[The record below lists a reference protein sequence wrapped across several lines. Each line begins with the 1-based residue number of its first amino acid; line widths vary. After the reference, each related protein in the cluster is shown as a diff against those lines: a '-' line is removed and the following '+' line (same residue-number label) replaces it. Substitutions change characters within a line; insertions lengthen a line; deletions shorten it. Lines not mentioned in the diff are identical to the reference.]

1 MIPAH
6 RPSPGSGSVGRR
18 VLGDV
23 GAPRAIRLCADLL
36 AVLTAFALA
45 VWVRSAVP
53 FMTLSETPV
62 RLDRLPAFVLV
73 YAMSVVGTFTV
84 LGLYRP
90 RASVLNLW
98 EVATTLKGLFIAV
111 ALVGFAAYGFGY
123 GGLPRFIVAGGILGS
138 CGLIL
143 LERRLV
149 AAVLRTRQLR
159 GVLGRRVLII
169 GAGPTGRLAMKR
181 LIDAP
186 HESRTVVGFLD
197 DSAPIGSTVTCTTD
211 QTTNAVIRRSVLGR
225 QEDLDDV
232 AARFDVAEVLVDAA
246 SVEESTIPRLVEAVR
261 NAGLQFG
268 LMPHLGDVRAD
279 RLGLEVLGGIPVLYP
294 KQSRAGAIYRVSSR
308 AVDILLATAILAL
321 TAPLWVLASLLIK
334 GDSPGP
340 VLFTQDRVGKG
351 GRTFRMYKFRSMRQD
366 TDAYANSPR
375 GDTDPRITRV
385 GKILRRTGLD
395 ELPQLLNVLRG
406 EMSIVGPRPEMEF
419 IVAGYTAY
427 ERRRLQAKPGI
438 TGLWQISPD
447 RHGEIHHNVEYD
459 LYYIDQQSIL
469 LDALILVETALRTVE
484 MVIKAAVGKPRK
496 MDDAGDLYAMP
507 SDFEIRVSHADESPV
522 ALEGTMVLEPGEA
535 WRRDYL
541 LIALD
546 QRASERGRPESW
558 DAVTPAGFAI
568 SCRWP
573 VKMIAAESN
582 RASFNRIL
590 EKARSRMGSGQAR
603 IAFIAPENEWAIR
616 AQIASAALV
625 VTDVPEFADW
635 AMEVG
640 VSSYTY
646 PTGERRIVGG
656 AVAPRAVKELDQ
668 WLRLPRPA
676 RTAGHLSLVPAEA
689 GDE

>member
-1 MIPAH
+1 M
-6 RPSPGSGSVGRR
+6 
-18 VLGDV
+18 
-23 GAPRAIRLCADLL
+23 
-36 AVLTAFALA
+36 AVLAAFALA
-45 VWVRSAVP
+45 VWVRPAVP
-53 FMTLSETPV
+53 FVDAPV
-62 RLDRLPAFVLV
+62 PVPLDRLQAFVLV
-73 YAMSVVGTFTV
+73 YAIAVVGTFTV

-123 GGLPRFIVAGGILGS
+123 DGLPRFIVAGGVIGSAAFILM
-138 CGLIL
+138 
-143 LERRLV
+143 ERRLV
-149 AAVLRTRQLR
+149 AAILRTRQLK

-225 QEDLDDV
+225 QQDLDEV
-232 AARFDVAEVLVDAA
+232 IGRFEVDEVLVDAA
-246 SVEESTIPRLVEAVR
+246 SVEESTIPGLVDAVGR
-261 NAGLQFG
+261 GGLRFG
-268 LMPHLGDVRAD
+268 LMPHLGEVRAD
-279 RLGLEVLGGIPVLYP
+279 RLGLEALGGIPVLYP
-294 KQSRAGAIYRVSSR
+294 KQARAGAIYRASSR
-308 AVDILLATAILAL
+308 AVDIALAGTILTL
-321 TAPLWVLASLLIK
+321 TSPIWILTSLLIK
-334 GDSPGP
+334 VDSPGP
-340 VLFTQDRVGKG
+340 VLFAQDRVGKG
-351 GRTFRMYKFRSMRQD
+351 GRKFRMYKFRSMRRD
-366 TDAYANSPR
+366 TEAYANSPR
-375 GDTDPRITRV
+375 GDADPRITRV
-385 GKILRRTGLD
+385 GKALRRTGLD
-395 ELPQLLNVLRG
+395 EVPQLINVLRG

-459 LYYIDQQSIL
+459 LYYIDHQSLL
-469 LDALILVETALRTVE
+469 LDALILVETGLRTIE
-484 MVIKAAVGKPRK
+484 MVIKGVLGSSGKKDEP
-496 MDDAGDLYAMP
+496 GDLYAMP
-507 SDFEIRVSHADESPV
+507 SDFEIRVSHEDEEPSE
-522 ALEGTMVLEPGEA
+522 LDGTRILEPGEA

-541 LIALD
+541 LVALD

-558 DAVTPAGFAI
+558 DAVTPAAFAI

-582 RASFNRIL
+582 RASFNLVL
-590 EKARSRMGSGQAR
+590 ERARSRMGSGQAR

-646 PTGERRIVGG
+646 PTGERRVVGG
-656 AVAPRAVKELDQ
+656 AVAPRAVRELDQ
-668 WLRLPRPA
+668 WLRLPRPS
-676 RTAGHLSLVPAEA
+676 RSGGHLTLVPAEVA
-689 GDE
+689 DE

>member
-1 MIPAH
+1 M
-6 RPSPGSGSVGRR
+6 
-18 VLGDV
+18 
-23 GAPRAIRLCADLL
+23 CADLL
-36 AVLTAFALA
+36 AVLIAFALA

-53 FMTLSETPV
+53 FVSPAQAPV
-62 RLDRLPAFVLV
+62 PLDRLQAFVLV

-90 RASVLNLW
+90 SASVLNLW

-169 GAGPTGRLAMKR
+169 GAGPTGRLVMKR

-197 DSAPIGSTVTCTTD
+197 DAAPIGSTVTCTTD

-225 QEDLDDV
+225 QQDLEDV
-232 AARFDVAEVLVDAA
+232 VARFDVAEILVDAA
-246 SVEESTIPRLVEAVR
+246 SVEESSIPGLVEAVR
-261 NAGLQFG
+261 RAGLRFG
-268 LMPHLGDVRAD
+268 LMPHLGEVRAD

-294 KQSRAGAIYRVSSR
+294 KQSSAGAIYRASSR
-308 AVDILLATAILAL
+308 AVDVLLATAILVA
-321 TAPLWVLASLLIK
+321 TAPLWVLTSLLIK
-334 GDSPGP
+334 ADSSGP
-340 VLFTQDRVGKG
+340 VLFAQNRVGKG
-351 GRTFRMYKFRSMRQD
+351 GRTFLMYKFRSMRQD
-366 TDAYANSPR
+366 TEAYANSPR

-385 GKILRRTGLD
+385 GKALRRTGLD

-459 LYYIDQQSIL
+459 LYYIDHQSLL
-469 LDALILVETALRTVE
+469 LDALILVETALRTGE
-484 MVIKAAVGKPRK
+484 MVIKGVLGTQRK
-496 MDDAGDLYAMP
+496 KEDQPGDLYAMP
-507 SDFEIRVSHADESPV
+507 SDFEIRVSHEDEAPAV
-522 ALEGTMVLEPGEA
+522 RDGTLVLEPGEV

-573 VKMIAAESN
+573 VKMIVGESN
-582 RASFNRIL
+582 RPSFNRIL
-590 EKARSRMGSGQAR
+590 ERARSRMGSGQAR

-656 AVAPRAVKELDQ
+656 PVAPRAVMELDQ

-676 RTAGHLSLVPAEA
+676 RAGGHLTLVPVEA
-689 GDE
+689 GDD

>member
-1 MIPAH
+1 M
-6 RPSPGSGSVGRR
+6 
-18 VLGDV
+18 
-23 GAPRAIRLCADLL
+23 
-36 AVLTAFALA
+36 AVLAAFALA
-45 VWVRSAVP
+45 VWVRPAVP
-53 FMTLSETPV
+53 FVDVPV
-62 RLDRLPAFVLV
+62 PVPLDRLQAFVLV
-73 YAMSVVGTFTV
+73 YAIAVVGTFTV

-98 EVATTLKGLFIAV
+98 EVAITLKGLFIAV
-111 ALVGFAAYGFGY
+111 ALVGFATYGFGY
-123 GGLPRFIVAGGILGS
+123 DGLPRFIVAGGVVGSAAFILM
-138 CGLIL
+138 
-143 LERRLV
+143 ERRLV
-149 AAVLRTRQLR
+149 AAILRTRQLK

-225 QEDLDDV
+225 QQDLEEV
-232 AARFDVAEVLVDAA
+232 IGRFEVDEVLVDAA
-246 SVEESTIPRLVEAVR
+246 SVEESTIPGLVDAVGR
-261 NAGLQFG
+261 GGLRFG
-268 LMPHLGDVRAD
+268 LMPHLGEVRAD
-279 RLGLEVLGGIPVLYP
+279 RLGLEALGGIPVLYP
-294 KQSRAGAIYRVSSR
+294 KQSKAGAIYRASSR
-308 AVDILLATAILAL
+308 AVDIALAGAILTL
-321 TAPLWVLASLLIK
+321 TAPIWILTSLLIK
-334 GDSPGP
+334 VDSPGP
-340 VLFTQDRVGKG
+340 VLFAQDRVGKG
-351 GRTFRMYKFRSMRQD
+351 GRKFRMYKFRSMRRD

-375 GDTDPRITRV
+375 GDADPRITRV
-385 GKILRRTGLD
+385 GKALRRTGLD
-395 ELPQLLNVLRG
+395 EVPQLINVLRG

-459 LYYIDQQSIL
+459 LYYIDHQSLL
-469 LDALILVETALRTVE
+469 LDALILVETGLRTIE
-484 MVIKAAVGKPRK
+484 MVIKGVLGSSGKKDEP
-496 MDDAGDLYAMP
+496 GDLYAMP
-507 SDFEIRVSHADESPV
+507 SDFEIRVSHEDEEPSE
-522 ALEGTMVLEPGEA
+522 LDGTRILEPGEA

-541 LIALD
+541 LVALD

-558 DAVTPAGFAI
+558 DAVTPAAFAI

-582 RASFNRIL
+582 RASFNLVL
-590 EKARSRMGSGQAR
+590 ERARSRMGSGQAR
-603 IAFIAPENEWAIR
+603 IAFVAPENEWAIR

-646 PTGERRIVGG
+646 PTGERRVVGG
-656 AVAPRAVKELDQ
+656 AVAPRAVRELDQ
-668 WLRLPRPA
+668 WLRLPRPS
-676 RTAGHLSLVPAEA
+676 RSGGHLTLVPAEVA
-689 GDE
+689 DE